1 LKLLQKLEIV
11 SEFKAIKTNVIIIGT
26 FDNSTFLKTIM
37 EENLKPNLIA
47 QQWEGSLIQTIQNPQ
62 TGIANALI
70 LAGNDRRSGV
80 CRF

>member
-1 LKLLQKLEIV
+1 
-11 SEFKAIKTNVIIIGT
+11 
-26 FDNSTFLKTIM
+26 M

-70 LAGNDRRSGV
+70 LAGNDRRCGV